1 MDLIKQLTGK
11 NPAEYES
18 AAKLLV
24 DNSDVNL
31 FEKLVKQEDFLFD
44 FVKNNVAKRI
54 KNACNKDNYLN
65 LMNFL
70 DYYSPSY
77 DTVIAEVLYEF
88 GGTELL
94 PEMKEVFLNGSEGNK
109 AYAVKY
115 FSFIPE
121 EYLTDLIPLVRTT
134 AKSEFE
140 PLCTNSIELLSCLKD
155 ELSKQEAVENLH
167 SNDEFKQYDA
177 VKFLVTYQA
186 KDTLQEI
193 INVMKKSTLSEN
205 IASEIPYLTPLSE
218 LLKDDLDNGIL
229 VLCHIINAIPEII
242 PPTAVLDY
250 NLYSIFEDL
259 YLNNLTSTSATLLR
273 LAKEKFAE
281 LASNEEYLFDCDK
294 NTKEEVFAID
304 NLLCGVNEQKLNSLL
319 YEELYDESDFVLF
332 AVDYADE
339 IEELEALLDSS
350 NQTLILKVLEILK
363 NKNALK
369 ISHKNLALEKISEP
383 GLKKVVEAL

>member
-193 INVMKKSTLSEN
+193 IKVMKKSTLSEN
-205 IASEIPYLTPLSE
+205 IASEIPYLTPLS
-218 LLKDDLDNGIL
+218 
-229 VLCHIINAIPEII
+229 
-242 PPTAVLDY
+242 
-250 NLYSIFEDL
+250 
-259 YLNNLTSTSATLLR
+259 
-273 LAKEKFAE
+273 
-281 LASNEEYLFDCDK
+281 
-294 NTKEEVFAID
+294 
-304 NLLCGVNEQKLNSLL
+304 
-319 YEELYDESDFVLF
+319 
-332 AVDYADE
+332 
-339 IEELEALLDSS
+339 
-350 NQTLILKVLEILK
+350 
-363 NKNALK
+363 
-369 ISHKNLALEKISEP
+369 
-383 GLKKVVEAL
+383 

>member
-44 FVKNNVAKRI
+44 FVKNTVAKRI

>member
-1 MDLIKQLTGK
+1 MNLIKQLTGK

>member
-140 PLCTNSIELLSCLKD
+140 PLCTNSIELLSCLND
-155 ELSKQEAVENLH
+155 ELSKQEAIESLH

>member
-1 MDLIKQLTGK
+1 
-11 NPAEYES
+11 
-18 AAKLLV
+18 
-24 DNSDVNL
+24 
-31 FEKLVKQEDFLFD
+31 
-44 FVKNNVAKRI
+44 
-54 KNACNKDNYLN
+54 
-65 LMNFL
+65 
-70 DYYSPSY
+70 
-77 DTVIAEVLYEF
+77 
-88 GGTELL
+88 
-94 PEMKEVFLNGSEGNK
+94 
-109 AYAVKY
+109 
-115 FSFIPE
+115 
-121 EYLTDLIPLVRTT
+121 
-134 AKSEFE
+134 
-140 PLCTNSIELLSCLKD
+140 
-155 ELSKQEAVENLH
+155 
-167 SNDEFKQYDA
+167 
-177 VKFLVTYQA
+177 
-186 KDTLQEI
+186 
-193 INVMKKSTLSEN
+193 MKKSTLSEN

-369 ISHKNLALEKISEP
+369 ISHKNLAHEKISEQ
-383 GLKKVVEAL
+383 GQKKVVEAL